1 MGCVGKTMEDR
12 RIVERK
18 GEDEVEKVDEVEVE
32 ALPQQSSPV

>member
-1 MGCVGKTMEDR
+1 MEDR

-32 ALPQQSSPV
+32 ALPQQSSSAV

>member
-1 MGCVGKTMEDR
+1 MEDR

-32 ALPQQSSPV
+32 ALPQQSLPSV

>member
-1 MGCVGKTMEDR
+1 MEDR